1 MSLVTAQA
9 INSYIVLHI
18 WLGFVSSS
26 LIVVVIIYACFI
38 HNRTGDAA
46 VRGVRHA
53 ACVELCIS
61 SSRSPPPRNL
71 FLLLFFLLFSI
82 PHQQLNNVG
91 P

>member
-38 HNRTGDAA
+38 HNRTGDAT
-46 VRGVRHA
+46 VRGVKHA
-53 ACVELCIS
+53 ACVS
-61 SSRSPPPRNL
+61 SSASHRQDPCLHVTYSSYSSSCSSPFPIN
-71 FLLLFFLLFSI
+71 S
-82 PHQQLNNVG
+82 
-91 P
+91 